1 MKIAQEFCNGRILSI
16 LEGGYNI
23 EGNALATCAHI
34 DILNNFNKNI

>member
-1 MKIAQEFCNGRILSI
+1 MTIAQKFCNGRVLSI

-23 EGNALATCAHI
+23 EGNALAACAHI